1 MGLWPEFNFEPLHKK
16 ITVFIVK
23 LLKILKQPSWVQA
36 IATVAIVFITLYVT
50 CTANR
55 ILKATSE
62 TSNRISKEIAQA
74 SEKVQ
79 FENRRANIKPE
90 LRLTAKR
97 VGIGNK
103 EASGIVVTVINIG
116 TGAAKDLVIMIWEGE
131 KPNPH
136 PFQTFFKQ
144 GIFPILKPPQIQNI
158 PLTTETKPII
168 DLFYMEPIVP
178 DTGFGQ
184 NFIRSG
190 EVLEFQY
197 GCYPFGKTP
206 VIFPMTLIISYF
218 DIDGIEYT
226 TVTRLVPG
234 FGHVPLQYEHG
245 HPIFDTLKELSQGV
259 GLYHYKTYLNLGLR
273 DSTSIFKYTP
283 NSSNSNHHER

>member
-1 MGLWPEFNFEPLHKK
+1 M
-16 ITVFIVK
+16 K
-23 LLKILKQPSWVQA
+23 LLKVLKQPSWVQA

-55 ILKATSE
+55 ILQATSE

-79 FENRRANIKPE
+79 FENRRADIRPE

-103 EASGIVVTVINIG
+103 EASGIVFTVINIG

-131 KPNPH
+131 KPNPY

-144 GIFPILKPPQIQNI
+144 GTFPILKPPQVQNI
-158 PLTTETKPII
+158 PLTKETQPII
-168 DLFYMEPIVP
+168 DLFYMKPIVP
-178 DTGFGQ
+178 DTGSDQ
-184 NFIRSG
+184 NFIRPG

-197 GCYPFGKTP
+197 GCYPFGKIP
-206 VIFPMTLIISYF
+206 VIFPMTLVMSYF
-218 DIDGIEYT
+218 DIDGNEYT
-226 TVTRLVPG
+226 TVTKLVPG
-234 FGHVPLQYEHG
+234 FGHVPSQYEFG
-245 HPIFDTLKELSQGV
+245 HPIFDTLYKLSIGV

-273 DSTSIFKYTP
+273 DSTSIFRYIP
-283 NSSNSNHHER
+283 NSMDSTK